1 MTVVTR
7 IPRKSRL
14 STIIDQ
20 PGGVS
25 VGMALKQARANLEGM
40 QDQARAIVAER
51 VAELAALAPP
61 ETLEDS
67 FTRREQAYA
76 AASAIIDA
84 AGPFEMTGLCTAA
97 AGLCDLVDAA
107 RADRIF
113 DWRIVTVHAQALRLM
128 LTLPEEAAEARRQI
142 LENLEQV
149 LVHKIG
155 ARDDAPAAADAAR

>member
-14 STIIDQ
+14 SSIIDQ

-25 VGMALKQARANLEGM
+25 VGVALTQARANL
-40 QDQARAIVAER
+40 QTFQAQSQAIVAER
-51 VAELAALAPP
+51 VAELAAITAPT
-61 ETLEDS
+61 TLEEA
-67 FTRREQAYA
+67 FQKREQAYA
-76 AASAIIDA
+76 AASSVIDA
-84 AGPFEMTGLCTAA
+84 AGPFELTDICAAA

-128 LTLPEEAAEARRQI
+128 LTLPPEAAEARQQI
-142 LENLEQV
+142 LENLKQV
-149 LVHKIG
+149 LLHKLG
-155 ARDDAPAAADAAR
+155 ARED

>member
-14 STIIDQ
+14 SSIIDQ

-25 VGMALKQARANLEGM
+25 VGVALKQAKANLESM
-40 QDQARAIVAER
+40 QGQAQAIVSER
-51 VAELAALAPP
+51 VSELAAIPAPV
-61 ETLEDS
+61 TLEEA

-76 AASAIIDA
+76 AASAVIDA
-84 AGPFEMTGLCTAA
+84 AGPFELTDICAAA

-113 DWRIVTVHAQALRLM
+113 DWRIVTVHAQALKLM
-128 LTLPEEAAEARRQI
+128 LTLPPEAAEARTQI

-149 LVHKIG
+149 LLHKIG
-155 ARDDAPAAADAAR
+155 ARED

>member
-14 STIIDQ
+14 SSIIDQ

-25 VGMALKQARANLEGM
+25 VGVALIQARANL
-40 QDQARAIVAER
+40 QTFQAQSQAIVAER
-51 VAELAALAPP
+51 VAELAAITAPT
-61 ETLEDS
+61 TLEEA
-67 FTRREQAYA
+67 FQKREQAYA
-76 AASAIIDA
+76 AASSVIDA
-84 AGPFEMTGLCTAA
+84 AGPFELTDICAAA

-128 LTLPEEAAEARRQI
+128 LTLPPEAAEARQQI
-142 LENLEQV
+142 LENLKQV
-149 LVHKIG
+149 LLHKLG
-155 ARDDAPAAADAAR
+155 ARED